1 MYFHSVANISLL
13 EKNTIVYVH
22 NLESNSRHD
31 VLCQTG
37 LKSLK
42 DAEDDNSKK
51 VLYIFHYATI
61 ISPSYRT
68 SSLI

>member
-51 VLYIFHYATI
+51 FYIFFTMPLL
-61 ISPSYRT
+61 SPLHT
-68 SSLI
+68 GQAP